1 MARFYNL
8 INYPDYELKTDQEIK
23 SIIYSFIKIEWM
35 TNNKRNLFIDEL
47 KKQNLSNSD
56 NKYIIRIFDQV
67 TESIS
72 NHFVNNRSLSGFNLE
87 RI

>member
-1 MARFYNL
+1 MNRFYNL

-23 SIIYSFIKIEWM
+23 RIIYSFIKVEWM

-47 KKQNLSNSD
+47 KRQNLSNSD

-67 TESIS
+67 TENIN
-72 NHFVNNRSLSGFNLE
+72 NHFVNNTSLSGFNLE